1 MTTFQEAIVPED
13 STTIRDRIRAFATAA
28 GLKISNWRTGGIG
41 QQILEWTVATAY
53 AFTNVT
59 AKYVRGFGSLDTS
72 VDPGDEDPYD
82 PGNVELTPEPGMLS
96 EYGRNVHSTTRI
108 EQTFATGSVTFTNSG
123 ALARTF
129 APYGLTFTWTVSPP
143 TGQTITYRN
152 AEDSTIYTGGGGTV
166 TVAPGASI
174 ELPVVCDIA
183 GSVGSCPSGSV
194 TLTTTLLGCSATN
207 ADPISGNDR
216 EDAETYRARCRA
228 AAARLSLGGPSA
240 VYQYL
245 ANTNLDGTPLYNAST
260 PPTQVGITRTYVSQ
274 NSSTGVV
281 TCYYAS
287 ASGAPIAAD
296 VTAANANI
304 ESYALAVPDCIT
316 FTGTGA
322 TETNISVVGTA
333 RIKATTGLD
342 LETVRAAIVTALTEY
357 WPTIPIGGFD
367 QDGGGNGVLYT
378 RDIEA
383 VAKSG
388 YNGLYN
394 VTVTTP
400 SGSSTAITA
409 GHVATLTTV
418 AANWT
423 ITIVP

>member
-13 STTIRDRIRAFATAA
+13 STTIRGRISAFATAS
-28 GLKISNWRTGGIG
+28 GLKITNWRTGGIG

-72 VDPGDEDPYD
+72 VDPGDADPYD
-82 PGNVELTPEPGMLS
+82 TENEGLVPEPGMLS
-96 EYGRNVHSTTRI
+96 EYGRNVYSTTRI
-108 EQTFATGSVTFTNSG
+108 ERTFATGSVTFTNAG
-123 ALARTF
+123 TVARTF
-129 APYGLTFTWTVSPP
+129 APYGLTFTWTVNPP
-143 TGQTITYRN
+143 VGTTVTYRN
-152 AEDSTIYTGGGGTV
+152 AEDSSIYTGGGGTV
-166 TVAPGASI
+166 TVAPGDSI
-174 ELPVVCDIA
+174 ELPVICDIA

-207 ADPISGNDR
+207 SEPIAGNDR
-216 EDAETYRARCRA
+216 EDAESYRARCRA

-245 ANTNLDGTPLYNAST
+245 SNTNLDGTPLYNAAS
-260 PPTQVGITRTYVSQ
+260 PPTQVGITRTYVSS
-274 NSSTGVV
+274 NSATGAV

-304 ESYALAVPDCIT
+304 ESYSFAVPDCIT
-316 FTGTGA
+316 FTGAGA
-322 TETNISVVGTA
+322 TETNIPVVGTA

-342 LETVRAAIVTALTEY
+342 VAEVRAAIVSALTEY

-367 QDGGGNGVLYT
+367 QDGSGNGVLYT

-409 GHVATLTTV
+409 GHVATLTTTTS
-418 AANWT
+418 NWT
-423 ITIVP
+423 ITVVP